1 MIGDLAR
8 KLQVTSLV
16 ITHDMFSIFNIADN
30 VAMIVD
36 GVVRFQGDV
45 PALRATN
52 DPEVVDF
59 LARYVAEGF

>member
-1 MIGDLAR
+1 
-8 KLQVTSLV
+8 
-16 ITHDMFSIFNIADN
+16 MFSIFNIADN

-45 PALRATN
+45 PALRATH